1 MEPERKSL
9 LHVLALVES
18 SDTLAQSQDLQE
30 PFPSHLPRSDLKIT
44 HKRRKRR
51 VFVQPCLRLVAQ
63 RTFPLPSLSLEALPI
78 IPPVPSLQSF
88 LGTRAIVNLHKPQSD
103 NAISRTKSEWPVVR
117 VRETLIPS
125 RLRPTRESP
134 WYPLRRRRTRVLVT
148 KSTLIPMC
156 SASRVAGQRE
166 VRTAAKV

>member
-51 VFVQPCLRLVAQ
+51 VYVQPCLRVVAH
-63 RTFPLPSLSLEALPI
+63 RTFPLQTLSLEALPSVL
-78 IPPVPSLQSF
+78 PVPSLQLFLDARLKGFQKQQSQTSF
-88 LGTRAIVNLHKPQSD
+88 SQFRST
-103 NAISRTKSEWPVVR
+103 SEWPPVKVR
-117 VRETLIPS
+117 AALVPS
-125 RLRPTRESP
+125 RHAYQDFLA
-134 WYPLRRRRTRVLVT
+134 LDF
-148 KSTLIPMC
+148 
-156 SASRVAGQRE
+156 
-166 VRTAAKV
+166 

>member
-51 VFVQPCLRLVAQ
+51 VYVQPCLRVVAH
-63 RTFPLPSLSLEALPI
+63 RTFPLQTLSLEALPSVL
-78 IPPVPSLQSF
+78 PVPSLQLFLDARLKGFQKQQSQTSF
-88 LGTRAIVNLHKPQSD
+88 SKFRST
-103 NAISRTKSEWPVVR
+103 SEWPTVKVR
-117 VRETLIPS
+117 AALVPS
-125 RLRPTRESP
+125 RHGPTRGSP
-134 WYPLRRRRTRVLVT
+134 WYPLRQRRTRVLITRDALVCLT
-148 KSTLIPMC
+148 KEKQL
-156 SASRVAGQRE
+156 
-166 VRTAAKV
+166 